1 MAVIDALTNI
11 FGSYNGDTVT
21 SQNVFSTDSS
31 VVSGS
36 SIDTTGATDT
46 GQIVDLGEGQPLYLN
61 LTVTT
66 AFAGG
71 TSAEF
76 QAISSTAADLG
87 TAVKVL
93 ASSGAIPIA
102 KLTAGAKIS
111 VPIGKVDPR
120 DLQRYIGGQVTCVGT
135 VTAGAVT
142 GSISPFTGD
151 RSEQVSY
158 QSGFTVS

>member
-1 MAVIDALTNI
+1 MAVIDALTNV
-11 FGSYNGDTVT
+11 FGSYSGTTVT
-21 SQNVFSTDSS
+21 GQNVFSTGSA

-36 SIDTTGATDT
+36 SIDSQGGSPT
-46 GQIVDLGEGQPLYLN
+46 GQNIDFGEGQPLYLN

-76 QAISSTAADLG
+76 EIISATAADLG

-93 ASSGAIPIA
+93 ASSGPIPIA
-102 KLTAGAKIS
+102 KLVAGAKIS
-111 VPIGKVDPR
+111 IPLGKVNPR
-120 DLQRYIGGQVTCVGT
+120 DLQRYVGGQVECVGT
-135 VTAGAVT
+135 VTAGAVI

-151 RSEQVSY
+151 RSEQVNY
-158 QSGFTVS
+158 QSGFTVA